1 MHQILRKCRG
11 PLISTSLLNEA
22 VQGKH
27 PIRIL
32 NTTLGRPIV
41 DLDNNA
47 VYLKERIPK
56 ASFLDI
62 DKVADHPPSG
72 VTHQTP
78 LEKDFNKFMA
88 EHDVSNQDSIVLY
101 DDHGAAGACKFWWT
115 FRQYGIQAYV
125 LDGGFKAWKAANLPV
140 EVGEPSYV
148 HRRLPEGYYRYKLNA
163 DRMYDFNDVNACS
176 YLIRHHQANMEIVD
190 ARAPGRF
197 KSEVPEPRPGLRSG
211 NIPGSKNLFFKNLLN
226 DDGTFKS
233 NEAILAEY
241 SKAGIDVK
249 KQIVYTCGSS
259 VTGSLL
265 DFGLELTG
273 TKTKR
278 FVYQPSWSEYGL
290 TPQLSDKEILE
301 KCVPASGRLK
311 GVAASLI
318 KK

>member
-11 PLISTSLLNEA
+11 PLISSSLLNEA
-22 VQGKH
+22 IQAKH

-32 NTTLGRPIV
+32 NTTLGRPLV

-72 VTHQTP
+72 VSHQTP
-78 LEKDFNKFMA
+78 LEKDFIKFM
-88 EHDVSNQDSIVLY
+88 EENDVSNQDNIILY
-101 DDHGAAGACKFWWT
+101 DDHAAAGACKFWWT
-115 FRQYGIQAYV
+115 FKQYGINAFV
-125 LDGGFKAWKAANLPV
+125 LDGGFKAWKAANLAV
-140 EVGEPSYV
+140 ETGAPTYV
-148 HRRLPEGYYRYKLNA
+148 HRMLPKGYYQYRLNS
-163 DRMYDFNDVNACS
+163 DRMFDFNDVNTCS
-176 YLIRHHQANMEIVD
+176 YLIRNHNANMEIVD

-226 DDGTFKS
+226 EDGTFKS
-233 NEAILAEY
+233 SEAILAEY
-241 SKAGIDVK
+241 TKAGVDVNK
-249 KQIVYTCGSS
+249 EIVYTCGSS

-273 TKTKR
+273 KKTKR
-278 FVYQPSWSEYGL
+278 FVYQPSWSEYGMSA
-290 TPQLSDKEILE
+290 QLSDKEILE
-301 KCVPASGRLK
+301 KCVPASTRLK
-311 GVAASLI
+311 GVVKTLI